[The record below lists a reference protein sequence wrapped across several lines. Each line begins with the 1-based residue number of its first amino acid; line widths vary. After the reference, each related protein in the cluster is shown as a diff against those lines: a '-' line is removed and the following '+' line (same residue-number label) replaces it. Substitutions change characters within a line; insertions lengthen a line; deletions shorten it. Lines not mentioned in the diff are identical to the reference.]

1 MPHND
6 LIAHGDGIYAIDAH
20 YVRPQLAAI
29 HLIVEA
35 GRAAFF
41 DTGTNASLPHVL
53 AVLARLNLAAEAV
66 DYVIPSHVHLDHAG
80 GAGAMMQA
88 FPNAR
93 LVVHP
98 RGARHM
104 IDPTKLM
111 AGTVAVYGEAT
122 TRRLYGEL
130 VPVPAERVVEATDG
144 LVVDLA
150 GRLLTVL
157 DTPGHAKHH
166 ICLHDARTA
175 SVFTGDMF
183 GLSYRELDV
192 DGRPSVV
199 PTTTPVQFDPPAM
212 RASIERLLALAPQA
226 MYLTHYSR
234 VGDVPRLGAD
244 LLRLLDAHVVCAR
257 RVAAENAQGGAA
269 DRHARLVAA
278 LRALMLDERARQ
290 GWRIDDAALFSLLEV
305 DIELNAQGLEVWL
318 DSGA

>member
-1 MPHND
+1 MSHND
-6 LIAHGDGIYAIDAH
+6 LIAYGDGIYAIDAR

-29 HLIVEA
+29 HLIVEN

-53 AVLARLNLAAEAV
+53 AAFDSLGLTRDAV

-104 IDPTKLM
+104 IDPGKLM
-111 AGTVAVYGEAT
+111 AGTIAVYGEAT
-122 TRRLYGEL
+122 TRELYGEL
-130 VPVPAERVVEATDG
+130 IPVPAERVVETADG
-144 LVVDLA
+144 MVVELA
-150 GRLLTVL
+150 GRPLTVL

-192 DGRPSVV
+192 DGRPSVL

-212 RASIERLLALAPQA
+212 RTSIARLLALAPQA
-226 MYLTHYSR
+226 MYLTHFSR

-244 LLRLLDAHVVCAR
+244 LLRLVDAHVACAR
-257 RVAAENAQGGAA
+257 RVAAESASAGAD

-278 LRALMLDERARQ
+278 LRALTLEERARQ
-290 GWRIDDAALFSLLEV
+290 GWRIDDAALFALLDV

-318 DSGA
+318 DSDA